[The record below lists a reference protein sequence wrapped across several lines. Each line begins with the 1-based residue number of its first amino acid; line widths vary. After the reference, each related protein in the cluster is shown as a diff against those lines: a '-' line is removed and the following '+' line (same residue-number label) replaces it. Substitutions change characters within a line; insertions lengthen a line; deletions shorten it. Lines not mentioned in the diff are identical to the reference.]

1 MNTYHLD
8 LDLQKGPLYNLSNLS
23 SDYGG
28 VTLRQGDKQG
38 CTITADLYDHGER
51 FTQTGLT
58 AFFVMDLPDRTHYYR
73 APATYDAGTV
83 TILVDESYA
92 ASVPGNTDNA
102 YFELLQGGTIIASTQ
117 SFRVRILKDARGGK
131 TAGETYDSEI
141 QEALDNL
148 VDLQEATEAAE
159 TATSTANAA
168 ATAANAAGDWANEA
182 AARAERA
189 VAHDIK
195 IWFDYED
202 VGGRKLLTL
211 CTTEGEE

>member
-8 LDLQKGPLYNLSNLS
+8 LDLQKGPLYNLGNLG

-28 VTLRQGDKQG
+28 VTLRQGDRQG
-38 CTITADLYDHGER
+38 CTIIADLYDHGER

-83 TILVDESYA
+83 TVLVDESYA

-102 YFELLQGGTIIASTQ
+102 YFELLQGSTVIASTQ

-141 QEALDNL
+141 QEAIDAANTAAAN
-148 VDLQEATEAAE
+148 VATAI
-159 TATSTANAA
+159 ANAEI
-168 ATAANAAGDWANEA
+168 ATQRANEA
-182 AARAERA
+182 ASRMGYNAYLDYDE
-189 VAHDIK
+189 VDGIK
-195 IWFDYED
+195 YLSVITPD
-202 VGGRKLLTL
+202 
-211 CTTEGEE
+211 